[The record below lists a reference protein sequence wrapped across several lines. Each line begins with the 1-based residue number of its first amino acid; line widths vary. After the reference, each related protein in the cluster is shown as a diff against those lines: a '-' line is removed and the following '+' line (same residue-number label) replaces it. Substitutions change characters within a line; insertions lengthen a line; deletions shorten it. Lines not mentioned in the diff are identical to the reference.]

1 MDRKEKKVL
10 YKVSVVSLIFFGIFA
25 LRCYKEPPPLPPG
38 PFITPET
45 RYPIGP
51 GDVIEIKLTPDEIG
65 VSGTYEVDDEGRILI
80 PLVGEYYVVGMTSIG
95 LRVQLQKI
103 FSEYI
108 KRPYV
113 TVFVRQMKS
122 QKIYVVKDES
132 IGVIYVQRPL
142 SIFEA
147 VIIAGVSPKEDK
159 LSRVYIIRW
168 NESKKSSDIYSVN
181 IEKIIKGGDF
191 TQNIYLTPGDIL
203 YIPPKYIKNV
213 REAIGLFSG
222 IGYSLI
228 FGFGGFRVLGIVK

>member
-1 MDRKEKKVL
+1 MDGKRKIVS
-10 YKVSVVSLIFFGIFA
+10 YKISFVILIFLGIFA

-51 GDVIEIKLTPDEIG
+51 GDIIEIKLTPDEIG

-159 LSRVYIIRW
+159 LSRVYVIRW
-168 NESKKSSDIYSVN
+168 NESKKSSDVYSVN

-191 TQNIYLTPGDIL
+191 TQNIYLAPGDIL
-203 YIPPKYIKNV
+203 YIPPKYVKNV
-213 REAIGLFSG
+213 REAIGFFSG

>member
-168 NESKKSSDIYSVN
+168 NDSKKSSDIYSVN

-191 TQNIYLTPGDIL
+191 TQNMYLTPGDIL
-203 YIPPKYIKNV
+203 YIPPKYIKSV

>member
-1 MDRKEKKVL
+1 MDGKRKIVL
-10 YKVSVVSLIFFGIFA
+10 YKILFVSLISLGIFT

-51 GDVIEIKLTPDEIG
+51 GDIIEIKLVPDEIG

-80 PLVGEYYVVGMTSIG
+80 PLVGEYYVVGMTSVG
-95 LRVQLQKI
+95 LKMQLQKI

-108 KRPYV
+108 KRPYIA
-113 TVFVRQMKS
+113 VFVRQMKS

-142 SIFEA
+142 SVFEA
-147 VIIAGVSPKEDK
+147 VIIAGVSLRGDK
-159 LSRVYIIRW
+159 LSRVYVIRW
-168 NESKKSSDIYSVN
+168 NEAKKSSDFYSVN
-181 IEKIIKGGDF
+181 IEKIVREGDF
-191 TQNIYLTPGDIL
+191 SQNIYLTPGDIL
-203 YIPPKYIKNV
+203 YIPPKYVSSV

>member
-1 MDRKEKKVL
+1 MDGKRKKVS
-10 YKVSVVSLIFFGIFA
+10 YKISFVSLFFLGIFT

-51 GDVIEIKLTPDEIG
+51 GDVIEIKLVPDEIG

-80 PLVGEYYVVGMTSIG
+80 PLVGEYYVVGMTSVG
-95 LRVQLQKI
+95 LKMELQKI

-108 KRPYV
+108 KRPYIA
-113 TVFVRQMKS
+113 VFVRQMKS
-122 QKIYVVKDES
+122 QKIYVVREES

-142 SIFEA
+142 SVFEA
-147 VIIAGVSPKEDK
+147 VIMAGVSLRDNK
-159 LSRVYIIRW
+159 LSRVYVIRW
-168 NESKKSSDIYSVN
+168 NEAKKSSDFYSVN
-181 IEKIIKGGDF
+181 IEKIVREGDF
-191 TQNIYLTPGDIL
+191 SQNIYLTPGDIL
-203 YIPPKYIKNV
+203 YIPPKYVSSV

-228 FGFGGFRVLGIVK
+228 FGFGGIRVLGIVK

>member
-191 TQNIYLTPGDIL
+191 TQNMYLTPGDIL

-213 REAIGLFSG
+213 REAIGFFSG

>member
-213 REAIGLFSG
+213 REAIGFFSG

>member
-1 MDRKEKKVL
+1 
-10 YKVSVVSLIFFGIFA
+10 
-25 LRCYKEPPPLPPG
+25 
-38 PFITPET
+38 
-45 RYPIGP
+45 
-51 GDVIEIKLTPDEIG
+51 
-65 VSGTYEVDDEGRILI
+65 
-80 PLVGEYYVVGMTSIG
+80 LVGEYYVVGMTSIG

-168 NESKKSSDIYSVN
+168 NEYKKSSDIIAS
-181 IEKIIKGGDF
+181 
-191 TQNIYLTPGDIL
+191 T
-203 YIPPKYIKNV
+203 
-213 REAIGLFSG
+213 
-222 IGYSLI
+222 
-228 FGFGGFRVLGIVK
+228 

>member
-1 MDRKEKKVL
+1 MDGKRKIVL
-10 YKVSVVSLIFFGIFA
+10 YKISFAVLIFLCAFA

-51 GDVIEIKLTPDEIG
+51 GDIIEIKLVPDEIG
-65 VSGTYEVDDEGRILI
+65 VSGTYEVDDEGRILV
-80 PLVGEYYVVGMTSIG
+80 PLVGEYYVVGMTSVG
-95 LRVQLQKI
+95 LKMQLQKI

-113 TVFVRQMKS
+113 AVFVRQMKS

-142 SIFEA
+142 SVFEA
-147 VIIAGVSPKEDK
+147 VIIAGVSPKDNK
-159 LSRVYIIRW
+159 LSRVYVIRW
-168 NESKKSSDIYSVN
+168 NEAKKSSDIYSVN
-181 IEKIIKGGDF
+181 IEKIVREGDF
-191 TQNIYLTPGDIL
+191 SQNIYLTPGDIL
-203 YIPPKYIKNV
+203 YIPPKYVKNV
-213 REAIGLFSG
+213 REAIGFFSG

>member
-1 MDRKEKKVL
+1 MDGKRKIVL
-10 YKVSVVSLIFFGIFA
+10 YKISFAVLIFLCAFA

-51 GDVIEIKLTPDEIG
+51 GDVIEIKLVPDEIG

-80 PLVGEYYVVGMTSIG
+80 PLVGEYYVVGMTSVG
-95 LRVQLQKI
+95 LKMELQKI

-108 KRPYV
+108 KRPYIA
-113 TVFVRQMKS
+113 VFVRQMKS
-122 QKIYVVKDES
+122 QKIYVVREGG

-142 SIFEA
+142 SVFEA
-147 VIIAGVSPKEDK
+147 VIIAGVSLRGDK
-159 LSRVYIIRW
+159 LSRVYVIRW
-168 NESKKSSDIYSVN
+168 NEAKKSSDFYSVN
-181 IEKIIKGGDF
+181 IEKIVREGDF
-191 TQNIYLTPGDIL
+191 SQNIYLTPGDIL
-203 YIPPKYIKNV
+203 YIPPKYVSSV

>member
-1 MDRKEKKVL
+1 MDGKRKIVS
-10 YKVSVVSLIFFGIFA
+10 YKISFVILIFLGIFA

-51 GDVIEIKLTPDEIG
+51 GDIIEIKLTPDEIG

-159 LSRVYIIRW
+159 LSRVYVIRW
-168 NESKKSSDIYSVN
+168 NESKKSSDVYSVN

-191 TQNIYLTPGDIL
+191 TQNMYLAPGDIL
-203 YIPPKYIKNV
+203 YIPPKYVKNV
-213 REAIGLFSG
+213 REAIGFFSG

>member
-1 MDRKEKKVL
+1 L
-10 YKVSVVSLIFFGIFA
+10 FVSLISLGIFT

-51 GDVIEIKLTPDEIG
+51 GDIIEIKLVPDEIG

-80 PLVGEYYVVGMTSIG
+80 PLVGEYYVVGMTSVG
-95 LRVQLQKI
+95 LKMQLQKI

-108 KRPYV
+108 KRPYIA
-113 TVFVRQMKS
+113 VFVRQMKS

-142 SIFEA
+142 SVFEA
-147 VIIAGVSPKEDK
+147 VIIAGVSLRGDK
-159 LSRVYIIRW
+159 LSRVYVIRW
-168 NESKKSSDIYSVN
+168 NEAKKSSDFYSVN
-181 IEKIIKGGDF
+181 IEKIVREGDF
-191 TQNIYLTPGDIL
+191 SQNIYLTPGDIL
-203 YIPPKYIKNV
+203 YIPPKYVSSV